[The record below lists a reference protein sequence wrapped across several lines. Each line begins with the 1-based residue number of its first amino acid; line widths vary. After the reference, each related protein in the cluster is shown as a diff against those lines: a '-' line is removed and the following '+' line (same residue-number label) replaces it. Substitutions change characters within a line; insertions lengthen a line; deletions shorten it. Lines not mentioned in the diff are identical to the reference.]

1 MLTKKILKAVLN
13 VKHIAIDD
21 MKILPDGSF
30 AIMVH
35 PTKGE
40 QCRCGICGRKSPC
53 YDKGRR
59 QRSWRTCDWN
69 TNKVYIVADEPR
81 VDCPEHGVVTAAVPW
96 AMHNSRFTKEFE
108 ELATW
113 LAMNCSK
120 AAVASLLRIS
130 WNTIGPIISRMKNKL
145 DPDPSKRFVGLV
157 NIGVDETSYKKGH
170 KYITV
175 VINHDTGKVI
185 WAHEGHGKTIFT
197 KFFKLLTKEQL
208 ASIKLVS
215 GDGAKWIQECMDE
228 FCPQAERC
236 IDPFHVVQ
244 WATEALDEVR
254 REAWREA
261 QKKAKAEPKRKPGR
275 PTKDT
280 PKKDT
285 TAKDLK
291 GSRYALGKAPEHLT
305 EKQEAQLAFI
315 AVSDKRLY
323 RAYLLKEKLRL
334 VFQCE
339 DVETAKT
346 ELDGWIKWA
355 QHCRI
360 KVFVELQ
367 RKIRRHYDAI
377 LATMEYHLTNAVVEA
392 TNRKIK
398 LSIYMA
404 YGFRNIDNMLDMIM
418 LRCSDIEVRLPWEH
432 NPVLPVEA

>member
-1 MLTKKILKAVLN
+1 MLNKKILKSILN
-13 VKHIAIDD
+13 VKHTAIDD
-21 MKILPDGSF
+21 MKILPDGTI
-30 AIMVH
+30 AIKAH

-40 QCRCGICGRKSPC
+40 QCRCGICGRKSVR
-53 YDKGRR
+53 YDNGRGGT
-59 QRSWRTCDWN
+59 RSWRTCDWN
-69 TNKVYIVADEPR
+69 THKVYIVADIHR
-81 VDCPEHGVVTAAVPW
+81 VMCPKHGVVTASVPW
-96 AMHNSRFTKEFE
+96 ARHKSRFTKEFE

-113 LAMNCSK
+113 LSLSCTK
-120 AAVASLLRIS
+120 TAVASLLRIS
-130 WNTIGPIISRMKNKL
+130 WNTIGPVISRMRAEL
-145 DPDPSKRFVGLV
+145 DANPAARFAGLV
-157 NIGVDETSYKKGH
+157 RIGVDETSYKKGH

-197 KFFKLLTKEQL
+197 KFFKLLSKEQL
-208 ASIKLVS
+208 ANIQLVS
-215 GDGAKWIQECMDE
+215 GDSAKWIQECIND
-228 FCPQAERC
+228 FCPTAKRC

-254 REAWREA
+254 RLAWRDALKNSADKTTKE
-261 QKKAKAEPKRKPGR
+261 RGR
-275 PTKDT
+275 PKKGATE
-280 PKKDT
+280 KDT

-291 GSRYALGKAPEHLT
+291 GSRFALGKAPEHLT
-305 EKQEAQLAFI
+305 KKQQAQLEFI
-315 AVSDKRLY
+315 AKADKRLY

-339 DVETAKT
+339 NVAIAKE

-377 LATMEYHLTNAVVEA
+377 LATMEHHLSNAVLEA

-398 LSIYMA
+398 LVVYMA
-404 YGFRNIDNMLDMIM
+404 YGFRNIDNMIDMIM
-418 LRCSDIEVRLPWEH
+418 LRCSDIDVRLPWDY
-432 NPVLPVEA
+432 EAA

>member
-1 MLTKKILKAVLN
+1 
-13 VKHIAIDD
+13 
-21 MKILPDGSF
+21 
-30 AIMVH
+30 
-35 PTKGE
+35 
-40 QCRCGICGRKSPC
+40 
-53 YDKGRR
+53 
-59 QRSWRTCDWN
+59 
-69 TNKVYIVADEPR
+69 
-81 VDCPEHGVVTAAVPW
+81 
-96 AMHNSRFTKEFE
+96 
-108 ELATW
+108 
-113 LAMNCSK
+113 
-120 AAVASLLRIS
+120 
-130 WNTIGPIISRMKNKL
+130 MKNKL

-157 NIGVDETSYKKGH
+157 NIGVDETNFYKKGH

-215 GDGAKWIQECMDE
+215 GDGAKWIRECMDE

-244 WATEALDEVR
+244 WATEALSMKYAMKPYGAKPEESKGQNQA
-254 REAWREA
+254 EA
-261 QKKAKAEPKRKPGR
+261 GSSY
-275 PTKDT
+275 KDT

-377 LATMEYHLTNAVVEA
+377 LATWNT
-392 TNRKIK
+392 I
-398 LSIYMA
+398 
-404 YGFRNIDNMLDMIM
+404 
-418 LRCSDIEVRLPWEH
+418 
-432 NPVLPVEA
+432 